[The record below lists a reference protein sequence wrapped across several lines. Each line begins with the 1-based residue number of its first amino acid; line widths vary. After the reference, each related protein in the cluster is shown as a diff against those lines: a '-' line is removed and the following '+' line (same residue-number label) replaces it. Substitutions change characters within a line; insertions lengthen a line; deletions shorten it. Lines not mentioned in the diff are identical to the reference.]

1 VHDRPRAG
9 DIIGSF
15 PKQAMSR
22 RTRHVDRLL
31 KEQDTVGMQRDERKE
46 QEELTGKK
54 KIEAA
59 RTKAM
64 RLMHPE
70 EKKSDLE
77 GRPPRVARVGK
88 PLIR

>member
-1 VHDRPRAG
+1 
-9 DIIGSF
+9 
-15 PKQAMSR
+15 MSR
-22 RTRHVDRLL
+22 RTRQLDRLQ
-31 KEQDTVGMQRDERKE
+31 KEQSTVGMQRAERKE

-64 RLMHPE
+64 QMLHPE
-70 EKKSDLE
+70 EKKSEIE

-88 PLIR
+88 PLKRP

>member
-1 VHDRPRAG
+1 M
-9 DIIGSF
+9 IGRSKPGNVPF

-31 KEQDTVGMQRDERKE
+31 REQDTVGMQRTERKE

-59 RTKAM
+59 RTKALQM
-64 RLMHPE
+64 LHPD
-70 EKKSDLE
+70 EKKSEIE

-88 PLIR
+88 PLKRP